1 MNRTS
6 LIVLLATSMA
16 ATVGCASKNYV
27 RQETT
32 PLINKTNELDDL
44 TAKNTNAIKDVD
56 ARAQAGIQEVTA
68 KAAEVDQKA
77 QAAAEQAGQAQTQAD
92 NAVHRVD
99 SLQNTVANLD
109 NYRVVTETAVHFGFD
124 KDNLTKT
131 AQEALDQLST
141 DVANAKGYIITVEGG
156 TDSVGNADYN
166 YALSERRADSVIQYL
181 ASKHSIPAHKIYLIG
196 LGKDKPVESNKT
208 ADGRAKNR
216 RVDVRLM
223 TNSTDATPA
232 QPAPL
237 PRLRRPCKF
246 FAEDFT
252 NSSCSTSP
260 VEQLFLRASDLSRQ
274 TSDFRLRTSD
284 FGPQTSSA
292 TLEPRSSDYGV
303 D

>member
-6 LIVLLATSMA
+6 LIVLLATSLA
-16 ATVGCASKNYV
+16 ASVGCSSKNYV

-56 ARAQAGIQEVTA
+56 ARAQAAIQEVTA
-68 KAAEVDQKA
+68 KAAAVDQKA
-77 QAAAEQAGQAQTQAD
+77 QAAADQAGQAQTQAD

-131 AQEALDQLST
+131 AQDALDQLSA
-141 DVANAKGYIITVEGG
+141 DVANTKGYIITVEGG
-156 TDSVGNADYN
+156 TDSVGDAEYN

-196 LGKDKPVESNKT
+196 LGKDKPVEPNT
-208 ADGRAKNR
+208 TRDGRAKNR

-223 TNSTDATPA
+223 TNTTDAAPA
-232 QPAPL
+232 QQAPAAAAP
-237 PRLRRPCKF
+237 P
-246 FAEDFT
+246 
-252 NSSCSTSP
+252 SM
-260 VEQLFLRASDLSRQ
+260 
-274 TSDFRLRTSD
+274 
-284 FGPQTSSA
+284 
-292 TLEPRSSDYGV
+292 
-303 D
+303 